1 MLGIVNAFVHGFM
14 YLYYFLSALNPQLSR
29 SVWKKRIT
37 QIQLVTIMGFSS
49 KLLIL
54 FETHFSSNLLF
65 SWFIFRAEHL
75 RKIVT
80 TPSSGCGL
88 WSFRMSLC
96 WHFSV
101 IFITKHTSKR
111 NKTEMEMTD
120 HLTNYRIGQDQQISS
135 FFSNRFP
142 INEQWTIH
150 KMLIFKV
157 DQ

>member
-65 SWFIFRAEHL
+65 S
-75 RKIVT
+75 
-80 TPSSGCGL
+80 
-88 WSFRMSLC
+88 
-96 WHFSV
+96 
-101 IFITKHTSKR
+101 
-111 NKTEMEMTD
+111 
-120 HLTNYRIGQDQQISS
+120 
-135 FFSNRFP
+135 
-142 INEQWTIH
+142 
-150 KMLIFKV
+150 
-157 DQ
+157 